1 MTNTET
7 LDAIGIETICDRIG
21 AGESQRDIVAGLGM
35 SVMGLNRW
43 LHANADHALQ
53 SARARSESAEAWL
66 DKGLAAIESSMS
78 KSGDV
83 DPHAARAYAQE
94 CARRAAIRNPQYR
107 ERTSVDV
114 TGTTINIRALLDLRE
129 QRLQTLDAQV
139 IDEQLAIGS
148 DTL

>member
-1 MTNTET
+1 MTHLQQLDTIGI
-7 LDAIGIETICDRIG
+7 DAICQRIE
-21 AGESQRDIVAGLGM
+21 AGESQVEIQRGLKV
-35 SVMGLNRW
+35 SIAALNAF
-43 LHANADHALQ
+43 LKLPGNLEC
-53 SARARSESAEAWL
+53 SARARSISAESWL

-78 KSGDV
+78 KSGDI

-129 QRLQTLDAQV
+129 QRLQTLDDQV
-139 IDEQLAIGS
+139 IDEQQAIGNG
-148 DTL
+148 TL